1 MIGISPINYAN
12 SLIFPSK
19 ITPVYTTPVPPVH
32 RTEPISKDTVTF
44 PLDAT
49 KTSKPFESTLNKY
62 IAKYENQ
69 QQISYNSNTPYDK
82 ASKQLEE
89 SIVLGMNID
98 LQA

>member
-1 MIGISPINYAN
+1 MLGISAVNYAN
-12 SLIFPSK
+12 SLATSSK
-19 ITPVYTTPVPPVH
+19 ITPIYTTPVPPVH
-32 RTEPISKDTVTF
+32 RIEAISKDTVTF

-69 QQISYNSNTPYDK
+69 QQLTYNSNTPYDK
-82 ASKQLEE
+82 ASKQLDE

>member
-12 SLIFPSK
+12 SLISPSK

>member
-1 MIGISPINYAN
+1 MIGISPVNYAN
-12 SLIFPSK
+12 SLVSASK

-32 RTEPISKDTVTF
+32 RIEPISKDTITVPIDT
-44 PLDAT
+44 A

-62 IAKYENQ
+62 ISKYENQ
-69 QQISYNSNTPYDK
+69 QQLSYNSNTPYDK

-98 LQA
+98 LQV

>member
-1 MIGISPINYAN
+1 MIGISPVNYTN
-12 SLIFPSK
+12 SLVAGSRISS
-19 ITPVYTTPVPPVH
+19 IYTTPVPPVH
-32 RTEPISKDTVTF
+32 RIEPISNATVTA

-69 QQISYNSNTPYDK
+69 QQLSYNSNTPYDK